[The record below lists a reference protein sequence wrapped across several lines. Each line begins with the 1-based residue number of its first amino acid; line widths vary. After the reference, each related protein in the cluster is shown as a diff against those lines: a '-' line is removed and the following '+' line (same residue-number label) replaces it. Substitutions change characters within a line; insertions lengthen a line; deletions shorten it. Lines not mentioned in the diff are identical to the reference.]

1 MLDKNEVRMGRCAL
15 QAMVQELLLEGGF
28 QQIILEARQQ
38 GQMQCMQGVCYIEG
52 WNHKEKKQ
60 SARHESLMC
69 FNNAALCAL
78 TIQHYVLQQCLAI
91 WNVAEHFQ
99 IQAKLDQNKCPV
111 QQKLPWAE
119 TSWQLQPCKPLGG
132 WLWLAS
138 TSSASQIQPLQSA
151 WHQTMAGA
159 QK

>member
-1 MLDKNEVRMGRCAL
+1 MRSEWEGAPFKQWSKNFFWRVA
-15 QAMVQELLLEGGF
+15 F
-28 QQIILEARQQ
+28 SKSSWKQ

-119 TSWQLQPCKPLGG
+119 TSWQPQPCKPLGG

-151 WHQTMAGA
+151 WRQTMAGA